1 VSATTKADQVRA
13 WVQAGDFR
21 PALKMVA
28 SWGRALRA
36 KGHEETIK
44 LAWAAASNPDFY
56 RQLKKDPDALVAA
69 GVAALKLLY
78 K

>member
-1 VSATTKADQVRA
+1 
-13 WVQAGDFR
+13 
-21 PALKMVA
+21 MVA